1 MTNDNKR
8 PSFSIVITIKN
19 DAQLLSENLPAFL
32 HQEYEGDYEVIVVDK
47 SSEDNTSDVLDQLK
61 TQYQQLYTTFLPK
74 YQFQSNRQRLALTIG
89 VKAAK
94 HQWVVFADIN
104 TVPSPQWLQELS
116 ESTGSYSDLLLG
128 YYQKKSGN
136 ILLQTFDEVSKASTV
151 VSITEREHAN
161 GHQGKLL
168 RHLRGKYDFM
178 VVRAEKAHDA
188 LRLFDCDIKGF
199 NLLTKRIKS
208 TFYNMF
214 H

>member
-1 MTNDNKR
+1 M
-8 PSFSIVITIKN
+8 
-19 DAQLLSENLPAFL
+19 
-32 HQEYEGDYEVIVVDK
+32 
-47 SSEDNTSDVLDQLK
+47 
-61 TQYQQLYTTFLPK
+61 
-74 YQFQSNRQRLALTIG
+74 
-89 VKAAK
+89 
-94 HQWVVFADIN
+94 
-104 TVPSPQWLQELS
+104 
-116 ESTGSYSDLLLG
+116 
-128 YYQKKSGN
+128 N

>member
-1 MTNDNKR
+1 MTNDNTR

-47 SSEDNTSDVLDQLK
+47 SSEDNTADVLDQLK
-61 TQYQQLYTTFLPK
+61 TQFPK

-94 HQWVVFADIN
+94 HHWVVFADIN

-116 ESTGSYSDLLLG
+116 ESTGAYSDLLLG

-151 VSITEREHAN
+151 VSITERGHAN

-178 VVRAEKAHDA
+178 IVRAEKAHDA